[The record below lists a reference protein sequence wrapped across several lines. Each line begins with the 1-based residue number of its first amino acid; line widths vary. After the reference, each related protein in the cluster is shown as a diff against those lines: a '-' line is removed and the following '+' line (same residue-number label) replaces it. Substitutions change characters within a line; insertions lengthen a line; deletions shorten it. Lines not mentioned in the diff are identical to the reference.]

1 MIDAGSGFPPHWRGE
16 AADANLATATAM
28 QGPTERHLLRRQK
41 YFVFLLEDILFNA
54 YQRARGL
61 GYARALASS
70 DYNKLF
76 VASVQ
81 DVSRT
86 DNEALARSAKD
97 FTQALNQLGDTL
109 SGKNE
114 TYKRLALREA
124 MRFAGSPLTEEEIDQ
139 VVKDGAPV
147 VVEPRQEQPGSPT
160 EDRRPPRQEQP
171 GSPTEDKDK
180 DGDDDG

>member
-1 MIDAGSGFPPHWRGE
+1 MIHAG
-16 AADANLATATAM
+16 
-28 QGPTERHLLRRQK
+28 
-41 YFVFLLEDILFNA
+41 EDILFHA
-54 YQRARGL
+54 YQRAREL
-61 GYARALASS
+61 GYARALATS

-97 FTQALNQLGDTL
+97 FTQALSQLGATL

-114 TYKRLALREA
+114 SYKRLALREA

-139 VVKDGAPV
+139 VVQDGA
-147 VVEPRQEQPGSPT
+147 VEERPTTDDGRPPTDDPAQEQRGNFPPT
-160 EDRRPPRQEQP
+160 PRL
-171 GSPTEDKDK
+171 KAK
-180 DGDDDG
+180 